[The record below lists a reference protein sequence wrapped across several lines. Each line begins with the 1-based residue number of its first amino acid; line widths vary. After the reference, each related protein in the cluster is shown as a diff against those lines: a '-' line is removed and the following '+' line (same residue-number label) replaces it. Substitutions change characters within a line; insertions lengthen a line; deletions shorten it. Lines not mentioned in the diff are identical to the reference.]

1 MKDRLTHKL
10 VKILSSDDGEPR
22 DKHLQYWH
30 WILTDTGNHTLCE
43 GEFFG
48 YGESACEYEIKT
60 VKRGGITCPKCLEI
74 IKEIKAI
81 KL

>member
-1 MKDRLTHKL
+1 MHTL

-22 DKHLQYWH
+22 DKDLQYWH
-30 WILTDTGNHTLCE
+30 WIENRTGTATLCE

-48 YGESACEYEIKT
+48 SGESACEYEIKE
-60 VKRGGITCPKCLEI
+60 VQRGGITCPVCLEI
-74 IKEIKAI
+74 IKEFKKI